1 MQQHPMTCANR
12 GGYVAQRAGGDA
24 TGGELLDQPVQ

>member
-1 MQQHPMTCANR
+1 MTCANR
-12 GGYVAQRAGGDA
+12 GGYVAQRAVADA